1 MGRYGTRNGEGTTCL
16 PPSQGPVT
24 AVNLLGTWVNLL
36 GTISLR
42 FRTTLELVDFLAELA
57 KLSDE
62 GGRAK
67 EC

>member
-24 AVNLLGTWVNLL
+24 AVNLL